1 MKNIFSRIIL
11 GASIFLFGAAFSS
24 CTEEMVDIND
34 EITLGRCMT
43 PTELVATIKNGE
55 FIEFSWT
62 KSKGAT
68 EFLLELYSDE
78 QMTSKVAEKVILAD
92 EIPYTWDL
100 DADMVY
106 YARVKAINGE
116 GLIDDSNWAVFDR
129 KLETYAIKS
138 SLNPELVDRTVNSI
152 TIKWTADPEVDHIR
166 ITPAVNA
173 EEEFTRFEVSA
184 EAATAG
190 QAVVTGLNPSVN
202 YTLTVHFK
210 SADRG
215 KVTAWTRPSI
225 DGATEV
231 STSEALLQAITD
243 KAAVIKVA
251 YSETPYVI
259 GSAVIGGPIAIY
271 GDATAQG
278 VQPVIQGGLKIGA
291 DATKIH
297 LEALTFDGLSSA
309 DYPHNLTF
317 DAAATLESIT
327 VLNCTLNNYLRGIL
341 YENSKAPTV
350 GKIHYNDVVVNNVAG
365 DGGDCFDIRGKANIS
380 EIVFENS
387 TLNIGARTYFRI
399 DANAKLESI
408 TMKNT
413 TLNNLCFANNG
424 NNNGIFNIRA
434 LNAAGAAPTFV
445 LKKNVFLNM
454 QDANNRCCLIAKN
467 STSVFPTEIADNF
480 YFNCYDRFFIPQKD
494 GSTLKGDDLA
504 TAAAEGRTR
513 ILVNGSA
520 ELTADPCVDSGRDK
534 LNVTD
539 ADVLKAG
546 AGDPRWHS
554 VYVEIPEDLTQTVT
568 ATGKIWKLT
577 DGQTFKKLA
586 DKDMVRDGIRFY
598 VKNTPINFVKTGF
611 EFSGAATVG
620 EDGIPTDGAIGIK
633 VNEPGSIVISVAEST
648 GHSNLTVSLDGKISA
663 AVPAGAEYQKI
674 TFANVS
680 GEQMIYIYGCHPST
694 MTFLQWTS
702 DVQVLDKVLA
712 TPVVTMDKTVVDERA
727 KETINLTWN
736 PIDFAGSYNVV
747 VDGVKYST
755 NETKYEIET
764 SGFSVDEAG
773 ADFSIKVTAV
783 PEKDDYTR
791 VESSAAELSFHVNDV
806 PIVDTGAIP
815 GDGTEIADEFVLN
828 WDKLAA
834 AVLSAVPTWNGTS
847 TAEVSGT
854 MTVDNVTYVSG
865 AKVFKY
871 DPAKPRFQYNGVTEY
886 TDGIPTGKYISFKVT
901 KPGTISHYVRHGSS
915 SNYKD
920 GEETTYRY
928 VRILLV
934 DADGNVKELDK
945 FSSPAPDYSAGT
957 TPLMTTKITAEHL
970 AGLTS
975 APTVYITSET
985 NGVNLRALEWKAD
998 PSGIP
1003 SDGTEI
1009 QNGYVLNWDR
1019 LAAAVL
1025 AAVPTWNGTSTAEVS
1040 GTMTVDNVTY
1050 VSGAKVFKY
1059 DPAKPRFQYNGVTEY
1074 TDGIPTGKYISF
1086 KVTKPGTI
1094 SHYVRHGSSS
1104 NYKDGEE
1111 TTYRYVRI
1119 LLVDADGNVKELDKF
1134 SSPAPDYSAG
1144 TTPLMTTKI
1153 TAEHLAGLTS
1163 APTVYITS
1171 ETNGVNLRALEW
1183 VEE

>member
-11 GASIFLFGAAFSS
+11 GASILLFGAAFSS

-34 EITLGRCMT
+34 ELALGRCMT

-78 QMTSKVAEKVILAD
+78 QMTTKVAEQVIPVEDL
-92 EIPYTWDL
+92 PYTWDL
-100 DADMVY
+100 EADMVY

-116 GLIDDSNWAVFDR
+116 GVIGDSNWAVFDR

-138 SLNPELVDRTVNSI
+138 SLSPELVDRTVNSI

-166 ITPAVNA
+166 VTPAVNA
-173 EEEFTRFEVSA
+173 EDEFTRFDVNA
-184 EAATAG
+184 EAAAAG

-225 DGATEV
+225 EGATEV

-243 KAAVIKVA
+243 KAPVIKVA
-251 YSETPYVI
+251 YSETPYVL
-259 GSAVIGGPIAIY
+259 GSAVIGGPVAIY
-271 GDATAQG
+271 GDATAEG
-278 VQPVIQGGLKIGA
+278 AQPVIQGGLKIGA
-291 DATKIH
+291 GATKIH

-341 YENSKAPTV
+341 YENSKAPEVT
-350 GKIHYNDVVVNNVAG
+350 KIHYNDVVVNNVAG
-365 DGGDCFDIRGKANIS
+365 DGGDCFDIRGAAKVT

-434 LNAAGAAPTFV
+434 LNAAGAAPAFV

-454 QDANNRCCLIAKN
+454 QDPNNRCCLIAKN
-467 STSVFPTEIADNF
+467 STSAFPSEIADNF

-494 GSTLKGDDLA
+494 GASLKGDDLTA
-504 TAAAEGRTR
+504 AAAEGRAV
-513 ILVNGSA
+513 ILVNGSV

-534 LNVTD
+534 LNVTN

-546 AGDPRWHS
+546 AGDPRWHAA
-554 VYVEIPEDLTQTVT
+554 YVEIPEDLTQAVT

-586 DKDMVRDGIRFY
+586 DKDMVRDGIRFF

-633 VNEPGSIVISVAEST
+633 VNEPGSIVISVAESSA
-648 GHSNLTVSLDGKISA
+648 HSNLTVSLDGKVAA

-712 TPVVTMDKTVVDERA
+712 TPVVSINKTTVNERA
-727 KETINLTWN
+727 EDEITLTWN
-736 PIDFAGSYNVV
+736 AIDYAGSYNVT
-747 VDGVKYST
+747 VDGKVKNVTETTYTFST
-755 NETKYEIET
+755 ANFAVE
-764 SGFSVDEAG
+764 EAG
-773 ADFSIKVTAV
+773 GDFAIQVTAV
-783 PEKDDYTR
+783 PAATDYTR
-791 VESSAAELSFHVNDV
+791 VESAAAELSFHVNDV
-806 PIVDTGAIP
+806 PEEPGVKIVRYALTFPTPDAEQKVNDAKFACEENAGFYITTTGEWKYDANSQKFAVSADDEPTPYTSRLKGGKTSDSKTMTITVPNDGTLYIAARSANGTATNRTMALKQGDKVVLEETVIKDADKLSSGAFPFVVVDVKAGDISVELNDGINFYGIIYDATEGSEVAKVDKVWDFSSAAWVAAMEGSGAANADLTNVNAEVDGLKFVAGGEKVKWNKSGDVYYWQTGGKSSGTTRYFEFTTEQAGTLSVWSSNTGSSADDTRMVTVKV
-815 GDGTEIADEFVLN
+815 GDGEPEAKSGGSPSNQD
-828 WDKLAA
+828 
-834 AVLSAVPTWNGTS
+834 PTQNDFNITAGT
-847 TAEVSGT
+847 VR
-854 MTVDNVTYVSG
+854 VY
-865 AKVFKY
+865 
-871 DPAKPRFQYNGVTEY
+871 
-886 TDGIPTGKYISFKVT
+886 PTGNGLRF
-901 KPGTISHYVRHGSS
+901 
-915 SNYKD
+915 YKI
-920 GEETTYRY
+920 EFHS
-928 VRILLV
+928 
-934 DADGNVKELDK
+934 K
-945 FSSPAPDYSAGT
+945 
-957 TPLMTTKITAEHL
+957 
-970 AGLTS
+970 
-975 APTVYITSET
+975 
-985 NGVNLRALEWKAD
+985 
-998 PSGIP
+998 
-1003 SDGTEI
+1003 
-1009 QNGYVLNWDR
+1009 
-1019 LAAAVL
+1019 
-1025 AAVPTWNGTSTAEVS
+1025 
-1040 GTMTVDNVTY
+1040 
-1050 VSGAKVFKY
+1050 
-1059 DPAKPRFQYNGVTEY
+1059 
-1074 TDGIPTGKYISF
+1074 
-1086 KVTKPGTI
+1086 
-1094 SHYVRHGSSS
+1094 
-1104 NYKDGEE
+1104 
-1111 TTYRYVRI
+1111 
-1119 LLVDADGNVKELDKF
+1119 
-1134 SSPAPDYSAG
+1134 
-1144 TTPLMTTKI
+1144 
-1153 TAEHLAGLTS
+1153 
-1163 APTVYITS
+1163 
-1171 ETNGVNLRALEW
+1171 
-1183 VEE
+1183 

>member
-11 GASIFLFGAAFSS
+11 GASILLFGAAFSS

-43 PTELVATIKNGE
+43 PTELVATIKDGE

-78 QMTSKVAEKVILAD
+78 QMTTKVAEKVILAED
-92 EIPYTWDL
+92 IPYTWDL
-100 DADMVY
+100 EADMVY

-116 GLIDDSNWAVFDR
+116 GLISDSNWAVFDR

-166 ITPAVNA
+166 ITPALTA
-173 EEEFTRFEVSA
+173 DADFTRFDVSA
-184 EAATAG
+184 EAAAAG
-190 QAVVTGLNPSVN
+190 QTVVTGLNPSVN
-202 YTLTVHFK
+202 YTLAVHFK

-215 KVTAWTRPSI
+215 KVSAWTRPSI
-225 DGATEV
+225 EGATEV
-231 STSEALLQAITD
+231 ATSEALLQAITD

-251 YSETPYVI
+251 YSETPYVL
-259 GSAVIGGPIAIY
+259 GSATIGGPIAIY

-278 VQPVIQGGLKIGA
+278 AQPVIQGGLKIGA

-350 GKIHYNDVVVNNVAG
+350 TKIHYNDVVVNNVGG
-365 DGGDCFDIRGKANIS
+365 DGGDCFDFRGAATVN

-467 STSVFPTEIADNF
+467 STSAFPTEIAENF
-480 YFNCYDRFFIPQKD
+480 FFNCYDRFFIPQKD
-494 GSTLKGDDLA
+494 GSSLKGDDLA
-504 TAAAEGRTR
+504 AAAAEGRAV
-513 ILVNGSA
+513 ILVNGSV

-534 LNVTD
+534 LNVTN

-546 AGDPRWHS
+546 AGDPRWHAA
-554 VYVEIPEDLTQTVT
+554 YVEIPEDLTQAVT
-568 ATGKIWKLT
+568 ATGKIWNLT

-633 VNEPGSIVISVAEST
+633 VNEPGSIVISVAESSA
-648 GHSNLTVSLDGKISA
+648 HSNLTVSLDGKVAA
-663 AVPAGAEYQKI
+663 AVPAGAEYQKV

-712 TPVVTMDKTVVDERA
+712 TPVVKMNKKTVNERA
-727 KETINLTWN
+727 EDSITLTW
-736 PIDFAGSYNVV
+736 DAVDYAGSYNVT
-747 VDGVKYST
+747 VDGKVKNVTETTYTFST
-755 NETKYEIET
+755 ANFAVE
-764 SGFSVDEAG
+764 EAG
-773 ADFSIKVTAV
+773 GDFAIKVTAV
-783 PEKDDYTR
+783 PAATDYTR
-791 VESSAAELSFHVNDV
+791 VESAAAELSFHVNDV
-806 PIVDTGAIP
+806 PEEAGVKVVRYELTFPAPEAEQVLTNAKFVCENNEGFYVSTTGDWKNDKNSQSFAVSADSEATAYASRFKGGKTSDTKTMTITVPNDGVLYIAARSASGSATDRTMALVQNGIEILPATVIKDADKFATGAFP
-815 GDGTEIADEFVLN
+815 YTVVNVKAGDIQVVLN
-828 WDKLAA
+828 NGINFYGITYDATEVTGPAKVDKVWDFSSDAWTSAMTGSGIAA
-834 AVLSAVPTWNGTS
+834 NTNDSNWNLEVDGLKVMS
-847 TAEVSGT
+847 GGGSIKWNVSGGVYYWQPGGKSDGST
-854 MTVDNVTYVSG
+854 RYFEFTTDVAGTLSVWASNTGDSEDLTRMVTVKVGEADPESLPGGYKSSEG
-865 AKVFKY
+865 AHQVDFTIGAGTVKIY
-871 DPAKPRFQYNGVTEY
+871 
-886 TDGIPTGKYISFKVT
+886 PTGNGLRF
-901 KPGTISHYVRHGSS
+901 
-915 SNYKD
+915 YKI
-920 GEETTYRY
+920 EFHS
-928 VRILLV
+928 
-934 DADGNVKELDK
+934 K
-945 FSSPAPDYSAGT
+945 
-957 TPLMTTKITAEHL
+957 
-970 AGLTS
+970 
-975 APTVYITSET
+975 
-985 NGVNLRALEWKAD
+985 
-998 PSGIP
+998 
-1003 SDGTEI
+1003 
-1009 QNGYVLNWDR
+1009 
-1019 LAAAVL
+1019 
-1025 AAVPTWNGTSTAEVS
+1025 
-1040 GTMTVDNVTY
+1040 
-1050 VSGAKVFKY
+1050 
-1059 DPAKPRFQYNGVTEY
+1059 
-1074 TDGIPTGKYISF
+1074 
-1086 KVTKPGTI
+1086 
-1094 SHYVRHGSSS
+1094 
-1104 NYKDGEE
+1104 
-1111 TTYRYVRI
+1111 
-1119 LLVDADGNVKELDKF
+1119 
-1134 SSPAPDYSAG
+1134 
-1144 TTPLMTTKI
+1144 
-1153 TAEHLAGLTS
+1153 
-1163 APTVYITS
+1163 
-1171 ETNGVNLRALEW
+1171 
-1183 VEE
+1183 